1 MKIIENDDTAEQCS
15 SWSRFHFKDLTKDPF
30 MVFMFVLMDKAMV

>member
-1 MKIIENDDTAEQCS
+1 MTQPS
-15 SWSRFHFKDLTKDPF
+15 SVLHGQGFHFKDLTKDPF